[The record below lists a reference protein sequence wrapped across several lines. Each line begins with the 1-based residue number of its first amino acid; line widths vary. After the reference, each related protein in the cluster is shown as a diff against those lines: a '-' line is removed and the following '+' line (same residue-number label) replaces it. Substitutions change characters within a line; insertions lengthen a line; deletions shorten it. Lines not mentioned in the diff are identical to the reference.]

1 MSLIV
6 QKYGGTSVGNTE
18 RILEV
23 AKMIQEL
30 HFKENKLVITVSAM
44 MGETNRLLNLA
55 KKISFIHHKN
65 DLDILASTG
74 EQVTVAL
81 ISMAL
86 KDLGLKVKSYCGWQ
100 IPIITTTEFTNA
112 RIKTINTKKIV
123 DDLASGYVVIIAG
136 FQGITENGEITTLG
150 RGGSDTSAVALA
162 VALKA
167 NECQIYTDVDGIY
180 NADPHQIAIAKKIDV
195 VNGACMLE
203 AASLGTKVL
212 QVRSCELAYRY
223 KTNIR
228 VLSTF
233 SKQNLGTLV
242 MNESDLENYPIISI
256 STEEQQ
262 VLVNIKINE
271 KISQLMTHIYNNI
284 NIDMLTVNQNGITFA
299 TNKQFVSELTS
310 ILDSHHIKDIV
321 ITEELVKISLIGSG
335 FRSNQ
340 KLNQQIWQL
349 INNIDILA
357 TSHNEIS
364 LSFIVN
370 SNSAKNL
377 TKIFSHAFCNN

>member
-6 QKYGGTSVGNTE
+6 QKYGGTSVGTTE
-18 RILEV
+18 LILEV
-23 AKMIQEL
+23 TKIIQEFYL
-30 HFKENKLVITVSAM
+30 KGNQLVVVFSAM

-55 KKISFIHHKN
+55 KKISFIHHKSE
-65 DLDILASTG
+65 LDILASTG
-74 EQVTVAL
+74 EQVTIAL

-100 IPIITTTEFTNA
+100 IPIITTNDFTNS
-112 RIKTINTKKIV
+112 RIKTINTSKIIE
-123 DDLASGYVVIIAG
+123 DLNNNYIVIITG
-136 FQGITENGEITTLG
+136 FQGVTQDGEITTLG

-167 NECQIYTDVDGIY
+167 NECQIYTDVDGVY
-180 NADPHQIAIAKKIDV
+180 NADPHKIASAKKIDV
-195 VNGACMLE
+195 VDGACMLE
-203 AASLGTKVL
+203 AASLGTKIL

-228 VLSTF
+228 ILSTF

-242 MNESDLENYPIISI
+242 MNESNLENYPIISI
-256 STEEQQ
+256 STEEYQ
-262 VLVNIKINE
+262 VLVTIKTQEKMNE
-271 KISQLMTHIYNNI
+271 LLSDIYKDI
-284 NIDMLTVNQNGITFA
+284 NIDMLSINQHGIIFV
-299 TNKQFVSELTS
+299 TNKQFVNELTS
-310 ILDSHHIKDIV
+310 ILDKYKIKDIT
-321 ITEELVKISLIGSG
+321 ITEELIKISLIGSG

-349 INNIDILA
+349 INGVDILA

-364 LSFIVN
+364 ISFIVN
-370 SNSAKNL
+370 YHNAKNL
-377 TKIFSHAFCNN
+377 TNIFSSTFCNS

>member
-1 MSLIV
+1 
-6 QKYGGTSVGNTE
+6 
-18 RILEV
+18 
-23 AKMIQEL
+23 
-30 HFKENKLVITVSAM
+30 
-44 MGETNRLLNLA
+44 
-55 KKISFIHHKN
+55 
-65 DLDILASTG
+65 
-74 EQVTVAL
+74 
-81 ISMAL
+81 
-86 KDLGLKVKSYCGWQ
+86 
-100 IPIITTTEFTNA
+100 
-112 RIKTINTKKIV
+112 
-123 DDLASGYVVIIAG
+123 
-136 FQGITENGEITTLG
+136 
-150 RGGSDTSAVALA
+150 
-162 VALKA
+162 
-167 NECQIYTDVDGIY
+167 
-180 NADPHQIAIAKKIDV
+180 
-195 VNGACMLE
+195 
-203 AASLGTKVL
+203 
-212 QVRSCELAYRY
+212 
-223 KTNIR
+223 
-228 VLSTF
+228 
-233 SKQNLGTLV
+233 